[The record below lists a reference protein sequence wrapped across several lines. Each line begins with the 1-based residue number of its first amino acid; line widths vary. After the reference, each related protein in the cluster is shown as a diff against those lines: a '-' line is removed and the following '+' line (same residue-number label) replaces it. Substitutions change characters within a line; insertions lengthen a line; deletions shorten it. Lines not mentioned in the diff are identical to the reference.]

1 MKKKKK
7 FDDDNLNNI
16 TCKYTMKINH
26 TFGFNIS
33 TILNTLGKT
42 SKYTFN
48 HYLFCHKFFLLYK
61 DLVFE
66 DIYFN
71 TIKTKKFLCEDI
83 NILIKH
89 TFNKFYL
96 LYQTDFKTYISNNNI
111 LYSHIKKLNIDIN
124 NENFIIIY
132 NKLIVD
138 CLSLD
143 KLDIS
148 NANLL
153 YLYEKNIYSILNSY
167 YCWKYFNVKNGLINK
182 KPIKATFDNKF
193 KNHVMET
200 DNPDIFIKPN
210 ITYENINMLVQ
221 EPNKQIITQM
231 NIVARIC
238 YSNIKYEI
246 TSSNIVV
253 NSIKKAQESINSYYS
268 LKKKG
273 MKANKPKYLESNFY
287 SLIFCGNGK
296 KIKTNSIQLFYGK
309 IIYKNQIK
317 YFNKLLDKK
326 PELFIKKPSLMNN
339 SNYKLGQIEIK
350 KLYNRT
356 YKVLYTFD
364 KTIKP
369 VKEIPSVKLS
379 ETISID
385 LGLQNLMMIH
395 DPSGKQIIVKGGYLI
410 SINEYYN
417 KKIASVQSL
426 RDIEKDKYKKEKLN
440 NEILELLNQRE
451 RKLNGMMNKI
461 ITSLYTLYSKK
472 KLIIIG
478 YNEGWKQ
485 NINLRKDTNRKFYD
499 IPYKKLISKMK
510 YKFKEVAEINV
521 INEAYTSKCDSLGN
535 ERIEKQEVYM
545 GSRVKRGLF
554 SSSVGKLINADLN
567 GAINIMRKYSNEEYK
582 NIKGIN
588 LCNPERL
595 KITS

>member
-1 MKKKKK
+1 
-7 FDDDNLNNI
+7 
-16 TCKYTMKINH
+16 
-26 TFGFNIS
+26 
-33 TILNTLGKT
+33 LG
-42 SKYTFN
+42 
-48 HYLFCHKFFLLYK
+48 
-61 DLVFE
+61 V
-66 DIYFN
+66 
-71 TIKTKKFLCEDI
+71 
-83 NILIKH
+83 
-89 TFNKFYL
+89 
-96 LYQTDFKTYISNNNI
+96 
-111 LYSHIKKLNIDIN
+111 
-124 NENFIIIY
+124 
-132 NKLIVD
+132 
-138 CLSLD
+138 
-143 KLDIS
+143 
-148 NANLL
+148 
-153 YLYEKNIYSILNSY
+153 
-167 YCWKYFNVKNGLINK
+167 NK
-182 KPIKATFDNKF
+182 KPIKTTFDNKF

-200 DNPDIFIKPN
+200 DKPDIFIKLN

-221 EPNKQIITQM
+221 EPNKKIITQM

-238 YSNIKYEI
+238 YSNIKYDI

-253 NSIKKAQESINSYYS
+253 NSIKKAYESINSYYS
-268 LKKKG
+268 LKMKG
-273 MKANKPKYLESNFY
+273 MKANKPKYLESDFY

-296 KIKTNSIQLFYGK
+296 EIKNDSIKLSYGK
-309 IIYKNQIK
+309 VIYKNQIK

-356 YKVLYTFD
+356 YAVLYTFD

-369 VKEIPSVKLS
+369 VKEESSVKLS

-417 KKIASVQSL
+417 KKIAGVQSL

-440 NEILELLNQRE
+440 NEILQLLNQRE

-510 YKFKEVAEINV
+510 YKFKEVTEINE

-545 GSRVKRGLF
+545 GKRVKRGLF

-567 GAINIMRKYSNEEYK
+567 GAINIMRKYSNGEYK